1 MVMDCKE
8 IIKKYQ
14 KEKEM
19 QQLIIDNTK
28 KYGMILL
35 NIPTVQNMLNFYGT
49 DRETIEIID
58 CYVEQLKEEICF
70 N

>member
-1 MVMDCKE
+1 MDCKE

-19 QQLIIDNTK
+19 QQLIIDNTEK
-28 KYGMILL
+28 DGMILL
-35 NIPTVQNMLNFYGT
+35 NIPTVKNMLKFYGT
-49 DRETIEIID
+49 DKEIIKIID
-58 CYVEQLKEEICF
+58 SYVEHYKLEIDVY

>member
-1 MVMDCKE
+1 MDCKE
-8 IIKKYQ
+8 MIKKYQ

-19 QQLIIDNTK
+19 QKLIIDNTEK
-28 KYGMILL
+28 DGMIIL

-58 CYVEQLKEEICF
+58 CYVEHYKEEIR
-70 N
+70 